1 MAVIPP
7 RPRSPRAIRR
17 SRLRPK
23 ATIAPTGCS
32 GTWRATRS
40 RPWRRRIEHLHYG
53 KGELIVQRLDESGGI
68 HLLLKGALLANQ
80 YARSGREVGYRR
92 ISAGGYFGEISAIDG
107 LPRSVNIVA
116 LEDVR
121 IARLPQAL
129 VQSLF
134 ERSPRFMRA
143 ILEDL
148 AALTR
153 ALTDRLFELN
163 AVSVACRV
171 DIELLR
177 MAASAGGDGR
187 QAVIHPCPTH
197 AELAVLVGSQ
207 REPVTRELNR
217 LASSG
222 SSPRPAAPCG
232 SSTCRPWP
240 TRSNASA
247 ARSNRPIKPKPAS
260 VDSAFGLDPGGGGP

>member
-7 RPRSPRAIRR
+7 SPPPPPSHTSVTPPPEGDYRAN
-17 SRLRPK
+17 RLFRYM
-23 ATIAPTGCS
+23 ARDEIEALAPQ
-32 GTWRATRS
+32 
-40 RPWRRRIEHLHYG
+40 IEHLHYG
-53 KGELIVQRLDESGGI
+53 KGELIVQRLDENGGV

-121 IARLPQAL
+121 VARLPQSL
-129 VQSLF
+129 ILDLF
-134 ERSPRFMRA
+134 ERSPPFMRA
-143 ILEDL
+143 MLEDL
-148 AALTR
+148 ASLTR
-153 ALTDRLFELN
+153 SLTDRLFELH

-217 LASSG
+217 LAGLKIVSQAG
-222 SSPRPAAPCG
+222 RTLRILDLPALADEIE
-232 SSTCRPWP
+232 R
-240 TRSNASA
+240 
-247 ARSNRPIKPKPAS
+247 I
-260 VDSAFGLDPGGGGP
+260 GGEV

>member
-1 MAVIPP
+1 MAVPP
-7 RPRSPRAIRR
+7 PSSPPAPSHTSTAPSTEGDYRANRLFR
-17 SRLRPK
+17 HMSRDEIDAL
-23 ATIAPTGCS
+23 APQV
-32 GTWRATRS
+32 
-40 RPWRRRIEHLHYG
+40 EHLHYG

-80 YARSGREVGYRR
+80 YARSGREIGYRR

-107 LPRSVNIVA
+107 LPRSVNIMA

-121 IARLPQAL
+121 VARLPQTL

-148 AALTR
+148 ANLTR

-177 MAASAGGDGR
+177 MATSAGGDGR
-187 QAVIHPCPTH
+187 EAVIQPCPTH

-217 LASSG
+217 LAGLGIVSQTG
-222 SSPRPAAPCG
+222 RTLRILNLPALAG
-232 SSTCRPWP
+232 EIER
-240 TRSNASA
+240 
-247 ARSNRPIKPKPAS
+247 I
-260 VDSAFGLDPGGGGP
+260 GGEV

>member
-7 RPRSPRAIRR
+7 SLPPPPSHT
-17 SRLRPK
+17 
-23 ATIAPTGCS
+23 TIAPSPEGDY
-32 GTWRATRS
+32 RANRLFRHMTRDEIEALS
-40 RPWRRRIEHLHYG
+40 PQIEHLHYG
-53 KGELIVQRLDESGGI
+53 KGELIVQRLDENGGI

-92 ISAGGYFGEISAIDG
+92 ISAGSYFGEISAIDG

-121 IARLPQAL
+121 VARLPQSL
-129 VQSLF
+129 IQDLF

-148 AALTR
+148 AGLTR
-153 ALTDRLFELN
+153 SLTDRLFELN

-177 MAASAGGDGR
+177 MAVAAGGDGR
-187 QAVIHPCPTH
+187 QAVIQPCPTH

-217 LASSG
+217 LASLKIVAQTG
-222 SSPRPAAPCG
+222 RTLRILDMPALADEIE
-232 SSTCRPWP
+232 R
-240 TRSNASA
+240 
-247 ARSNRPIKPKPAS
+247 I
-260 VDSAFGLDPGGGGP
+260 GGEV

>member
-1 MAVIPP
+1 MAVPP
-7 RPRSPRAIRR
+7 PSSPLAPSHALLAPPPEGDYRAN
-17 SRLRPK
+17 RLFRHM
-23 ATIAPTGCS
+23 ARDEIEALAPQV
-32 GTWRATRS
+32 
-40 RPWRRRIEHLHYG
+40 EHLHYG

-68 HLLLKGALLANQ
+68 HLRLKGALLANQ

-92 ISAGGYFGEISAIDG
+92 ISAGGYFGEIPAIDG
-107 LPRSVNIVA
+107 LPRSVNIMA

-121 IARLPQAL
+121 VARLPQTL

-148 AALTR
+148 ANLTR

-177 MAASAGGDGR
+177 MATSAGGDGR
-187 QAVIHPCPTH
+187 EAVI
-197 AELAVLVGSQ
+197 
-207 REPVTRELNR
+207 
-217 LASSG
+217 
-222 SSPRPAAPCG
+222 
-232 SSTCRPWP
+232 
-240 TRSNASA
+240 
-247 ARSNRPIKPKPAS
+247 
-260 VDSAFGLDPGGGGP
+260 

>member
-1 MAVIPP
+1 MAVPP
-7 RPRSPRAIRR
+7 PSSPLASSQAPLAPPPEGDYRAN
-17 SRLRPK
+17 RLFRHM
-23 ATIAPTGCS
+23 ARDEIEALS
-32 GTWRATRS
+32 S
-40 RPWRRRIEHLHYG
+40 QIEHLHYG
-53 KGELIVQRLDESGGI
+53 KGELIVQRLDDSGGI

-121 IARLPQAL
+121 VARLPQAL

-148 AALTR
+148 ANLTR

-177 MAASAGGDGR
+177 MAASTGGNGHE
-187 QAVIHPCPTH
+187 AVIQPCPTH

-217 LASSG
+217 LAGLGIVSQSG
-222 SSPRPAAPCG
+222 RTLRILNLPALADEIE
-232 SSTCRPWP
+232 R
-240 TRSNASA
+240 
-247 ARSNRPIKPKPAS
+247 I
-260 VDSAFGLDPGGGGP
+260 GGEV

>member
-7 RPRSPRAIRR
+7 SSPLSPSHTPITTPPEGDYRVN
-17 SRLRPK
+17 RLFRHMGREEIE
-23 ATIAPTGCS
+23 ALAPQ
-32 GTWRATRS
+32 
-40 RPWRRRIEHLHYG
+40 IEHLHYG
-53 KGELIVQRLDESGGI
+53 KGELIVQRLDDSGGI

-121 IARLPQAL
+121 VARLPQGL
-129 VQSLF
+129 VQTLF

-148 AALTR
+148 ANLTR

-187 QAVIHPCPTH
+187 EAVIHPCPTH

-217 LASSG
+217 LAGLGIVSQTG
-222 SSPRPAAPCG
+222 RTLRILDLPALADEIE
-232 SSTCRPWP
+232 R
-240 TRSNASA
+240 
-247 ARSNRPIKPKPAS
+247 I
-260 VDSAFGLDPGGGGP
+260 GGEV

>member
-7 RPRSPRAIRR
+7 SPPLAPSHSAIASQPEGDYRANKLFRHMARDEIEA
-17 SRLRPK
+17 L
-23 ATIAPTGCS
+23 APQ
-32 GTWRATRS
+32 
-40 RPWRRRIEHLHYG
+40 IEHLHYG
-53 KGELIVQRLDESGGI
+53 KGELIVQRLDDSGGV
-68 HLLLKGALLANQ
+68 HLLLKGVLLANQ

-92 ISAGGYFGEISAIDG
+92 LVAGGYFGEISAIDG
-107 LPRSVNIVA
+107 LPRSANIVA

-121 IARLPQAL
+121 VAYLPQPL
-129 VQSLF
+129 IQDLF
-134 ERSPRFMRA
+134 QGSPRFMRA

-148 AALTR
+148 ASLTR
-153 ALTDRLFELN
+153 SLTDRLFELN

-177 MAASAGGDGR
+177 MAASAGGDGQ

-217 LASSG
+217 LAKLRIVSQAG
-222 SSPRPAAPCG
+222 RTLRILDLPALADE
-232 SSTCRPWP
+232 
-240 TRSNASA
+240 
-247 ARSNRPIKPKPAS
+247 IEHI
-260 VDSAFGLDPGGGGP
+260 GGEI

>member
-1 MAVIPP
+1 MAVPP
-7 RPRSPRAIRR
+7 PSSPLAPSQAPLAPPTEGDYRAN
-17 SRLRPK
+17 RLFRHM
-23 ATIAPTGCS
+23 ARDEIEALAPQV
-32 GTWRATRS
+32 
-40 RPWRRRIEHLHYG
+40 EHLHYG

-107 LPRSVNIVA
+107 LPRSVNIMA

-121 IARLPQAL
+121 VARLPQTL

-148 AALTR
+148 ANLTR

-187 QAVIHPCPTH
+187 EAVIQPCPTH

-217 LASSG
+217 LAGLGIVSQTG
-222 SSPRPAAPCG
+222 RTLRILNLPALADEIE
-232 SSTCRPWP
+232 R
-240 TRSNASA
+240 
-247 ARSNRPIKPKPAS
+247 I
-260 VDSAFGLDPGGGGP
+260 GGEV

>member
-7 RPRSPRAIRR
+7 SPPLAPSPTPVTSLLEGDYRDNRLFR
-17 SRLRPK
+17 HMSRDEIEAL
-23 ATIAPTGCS
+23 APQ
-32 GTWRATRS
+32 
-40 RPWRRRIEHLHYG
+40 IEHLRYG
-53 KGELIVQRLDESGGI
+53 KGELIVQRLDENGGV

-80 YARSGREVGYRR
+80 YTRSGREVGYRR
-92 ISAGGYFGEISAIDG
+92 ISPGGYFGEISAIDG
-107 LPRSVNIVA
+107 LPRSVNIMA

-121 IARLPQAL
+121 VARLPQSL
-129 VQSLF
+129 ILDLF

-148 AALTR
+148 ASLTR
-153 ALTDRLFELN
+153 SLTDRLFELS

-177 MAASAGGDGR
+177 MATSAGGDGR

-217 LASSG
+217 LAGLKIVSQTG
-222 SSPRPAAPCG
+222 RTLRILDLAALVG
-232 SSTCRPWP
+232 EIER
-240 TRSNASA
+240 
-247 ARSNRPIKPKPAS
+247 I
-260 VDSAFGLDPGGGGP
+260 GGEV

>member
-7 RPRSPRAIRR
+7 SLPPSP
-17 SRLRPK
+17 SHT
-23 ATIAPTGCS
+23 TIAPPPEGDY
-32 GTWRATRS
+32 RANRLFRHMTHDEIEALA
-40 RPWRRRIEHLHYG
+40 PQIEHLHYG
-53 KGELIVQRLDESGGI
+53 KGELIVQRLDENGGI

-80 YARSGREVGYRR
+80 FARSGREVGYRR
-92 ISAGGYFGEISAIDG
+92 ISAGSYFGEISAIDG

-121 IARLPQAL
+121 VARLPQSL
-129 VQSLF
+129 IQDLF

-148 AALTR
+148 AGLTR
-153 ALTDRLFELN
+153 SLTDRLFELN

-177 MAASAGGDGR
+177 MAAAAGGDGR
-187 QAVIHPCPTH
+187 QAVIQPCPTH

-217 LASSG
+217 LASLKIVAQTG
-222 SSPRPAAPCG
+222 RTLRILDMPALADEIE
-232 SSTCRPWP
+232 R
-240 TRSNASA
+240 
-247 ARSNRPIKPKPAS
+247 I
-260 VDSAFGLDPGGGGP
+260 GGEI

>member
-7 RPRSPRAIRR
+7 SSPSASSHAPIASSPEGGYRAN
-17 SRLRPK
+17 RLFRHM
-23 ATIAPTGCS
+23 ARDEIEALAPQ
-32 GTWRATRS
+32 
-40 RPWRRRIEHLHYG
+40 IEHLHYG

-121 IARLPQAL
+121 VARLPQPL
-129 VQSLF
+129 VENLF
-134 ERSPRFMRA
+134 EQSPRFMRA

-148 AALTR
+148 ANLTR

-177 MAASAGGDGR
+177 MAASAEGDGR
-187 QAVIHPCPTH
+187 EAVIHRCPTH

-217 LASSG
+217 LAGLGIVSQTG
-222 SSPRPAAPCG
+222 RTLRILDLPALADEIE
-232 SSTCRPWP
+232 R
-240 TRSNASA
+240 
-247 ARSNRPIKPKPAS
+247 I
-260 VDSAFGLDPGGGGP
+260 GGEV

>member
-1 MAVIPP
+1 MPITSSPEGDYRANRLFRHMARDEIE
-7 RPRSPRAIRR
+7 A
-17 SRLRPK
+17 L
-23 ATIAPTGCS
+23 APQ
-32 GTWRATRS
+32 
-40 RPWRRRIEHLHYG
+40 IEHLHYG
-53 KGELIVQRLDESGGI
+53 KGELIVQRLDESGGV

-121 IARLPQAL
+121 VARLPQAL

-148 AALTR
+148 ANLTR

-177 MAASAGGDGR
+177 MAASVGDDR

-217 LASSG
+217 LAGLGIVSQTG
-222 SSPRPAAPCG
+222 R
-232 SSTCRPWP
+232 TLRILDL
-240 TRSNASA
+240 SA
-247 ARSNRPIKPKPAS
+247 LADEIERI
-260 VDSAFGLDPGGGGP
+260 GGEV